1 MKYNER
7 RRFDLLRQYK
17 ESVEKGDV
25 TNVGFIEYEKVTKEV
40 QRKIIGV
47 QTYAGVA
54 VRATSQHLIDRI
66 IGSEAQKRAG
76 VSINKTVDTL
86 ENGFCDGEIKTNP
99 QGQRSVAFV
108 KDDVYVSFNIDENKV
123 VQCRPRGKKEI
134 KKYGR

>member
-1 MKYNER
+1 LKYNER

>member
-1 MKYNER
+1 M
-7 RRFDLLRQYK
+7 LRQYK

-86 ENGFCDGEIKTNP
+86 ENGFCDGVVKTNVK
-99 QGQRSVAFV
+99 GQPSIKFESDCAIVT
-108 KDDVYVSFNIDENKV
+108 FNPDTFNV
-123 VQCRPRGKKEI
+123 VQCNPKSRKK
-134 KKYGR
+134 KNG

>member
-1 MKYNER
+1 M
-7 RRFDLLRQYK
+7 LRQYK

>member
-25 TNVGFIEYEKVTKEV
+25 TNVGFTEYEKVTKEV

-47 QTYAGVA
+47 HTSAGVA

-66 IGSEAQKRAG
+66 IGSAAQTRAG
-76 VSINKTVDTL
+76 ESINIIVDTL
-86 ENGFCDGEIKTNP
+86 ENGFCDGEIKANP

>member
-1 MKYNER
+1 M
-7 RRFDLLRQYK
+7 LRQYK

-54 VRATSQHLIDRI
+54 VRDTSQHLIDRI
-66 IGSEAQKRAG
+66 FGIEAQKRAG